1 MEVPQNGWFLLEN
14 PIEMDDLG
22 VPLFQ
27 ETSISFCNDNYLICG
42 YGCIMVYPKIGSTP
56 KELLSTGKMLAQ
68 ASLFSDNPDHGGVF
82 NNTWWDFR
90 IFDTSKTACNIASWG
105 ILPCEKKRAFMAE
118 GLLFLSWN
126 ELLQLMGV

>member
-1 MEVPQNGWFLLEN
+1 MTVERTDGLRWISRGCNGYVIRDVTIVEYGGFLEWSVSQNGWFTMGN

-82 NNTWWDFR
+82 NNTW
-90 IFDTSKTACNIASWG
+90 
-105 ILPCEKKRAFMAE
+105 
-118 GLLFLSWN
+118 
-126 ELLQLMGV
+126 